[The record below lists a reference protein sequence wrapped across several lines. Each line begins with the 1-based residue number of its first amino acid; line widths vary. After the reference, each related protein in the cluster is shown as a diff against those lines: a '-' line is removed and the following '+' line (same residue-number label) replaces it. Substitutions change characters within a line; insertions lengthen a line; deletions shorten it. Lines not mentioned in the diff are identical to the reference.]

1 MTKTEE
7 FADRVTDFAVAVMEL
22 YDELPKT
29 FLGRHIG
36 QQMLR
41 AGTAV
46 AANYAE
52 VRGAES
58 TNDFIHKLG
67 IVRKELYE
75 CLEWLRLIGR
85 RRILPTARVN
95 PVQVECDQ
103 LCRIISTSKKTAE
116 KNRRMRGDISNQ
128 TSDLRRQT

>member
-1 MTKTEE
+1 MPHTQEMAE
-7 FADRVTDFAVAVMEL
+7 RMTDFAASVMEL

-36 QQMLR
+36 QQLLR

-58 TNDFIHKLG
+58 RNDFIHKLG

-75 CLEWLRLIGR
+75 CLEWLRLLGR
-85 RRILPTARVN
+85 RKILPVSRVE
-95 PVQVECDQ
+95 PVQAECDQ
-103 LCRIISTSKKTAE
+103 LCRIICASKKTAE
-116 KNRRMRGDISNQ
+116 SNA
-128 TSDLRRQT
+128 RQAKQKP

>member
-22 YDELPKT
+22 YDELPKS

-52 VRGAES
+52 VRGAECR
-58 TNDFIHKLG
+58 NDFIHKLG
-67 IVRKELYE
+67 VVRKELYE
-75 CLEWLRLIGR
+75 CLEWLRLLGR
-85 RRILPTARVN
+85 RRILPEARAG
-95 PVQVECDQ
+95 PIQAECDE
-103 LCRIISTSKKTAE
+103 LCRIISSSRKTAE
-116 KNRRMRGDISNQ
+116 KNR
-128 TSDLRRQT
+128 